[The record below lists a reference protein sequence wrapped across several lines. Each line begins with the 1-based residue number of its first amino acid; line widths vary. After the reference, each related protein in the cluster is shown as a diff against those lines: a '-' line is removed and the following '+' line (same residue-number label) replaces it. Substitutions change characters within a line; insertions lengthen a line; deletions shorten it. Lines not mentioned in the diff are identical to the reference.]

1 MYQLCLFSRYAQEHK
16 EGDSA
21 NHTYKEDK
29 KVFGEFL
36 SRASMYRPRPINS
49 GISRRILISL
59 HGIANFELVRE
70 VVRMCAHTSSTM

>member
-1 MYQLCLFSRYAQEHK
+1 MLKNTKKVTVATIHIK
-16 EGDSA
+16 
-21 NHTYKEDK
+21 KIK

-36 SRASMYRPRPINS
+36 CRASIYRPRPINS